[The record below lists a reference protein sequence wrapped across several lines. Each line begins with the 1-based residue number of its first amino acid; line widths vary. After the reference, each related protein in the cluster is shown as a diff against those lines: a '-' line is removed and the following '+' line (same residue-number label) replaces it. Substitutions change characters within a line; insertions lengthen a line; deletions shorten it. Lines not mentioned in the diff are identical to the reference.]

1 MQLRRYFD
9 RRYIKLPDSICYCEG
24 TVCFRILE
32 ISNSVFKDS
41 FKQRMTKI
49 DFSNQ
54 FFYLFK
60 RFKLDGSKL
69 LRNCSRFAAVSFSE
83 GITIRL
89 PPFSTKDRKSFAM
102 LAEYHRVHL
111 KDDILFS
118 MLL

>member
-1 MQLRRYFD
+1 LFSD
-9 RRYIKLPDSICYCEG
+9 IG
-24 TVCFRILE
+24 N
-32 ISNSVFKDS
+32 SNSVFKDS

-69 LRNCSRFAAVSFSE
+69 LRNCSRFAAVSE
-83 GITIRL
+83 DYNQIA
-89 PPFSTKDRKSFAM
+89 PFSTKDREVVCNACGIPSSSFKTM
-102 LAEYHRVHL
+102 
-111 KDDILFS
+111 ILFS